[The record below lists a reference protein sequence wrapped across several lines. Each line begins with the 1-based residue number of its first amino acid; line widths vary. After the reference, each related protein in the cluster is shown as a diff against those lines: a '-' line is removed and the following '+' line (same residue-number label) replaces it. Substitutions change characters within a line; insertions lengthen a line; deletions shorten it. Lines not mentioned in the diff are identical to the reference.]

1 MVVAVWAKAG
11 CTPDQVLCMSVSTS
25 GPARIDLPP
34 TIRGL
39 LGRVRSRLRRDA
51 LLAGISTVACG
62 FALLFWGTLG
72 LDTGWFQLQRMELP
86 VGLRSMLLVLLIPV
100 VLLLFARRILHP
112 LLRSIG
118 DHDVALL
125 VERRFPQFQD
135 RLVTAVE
142 SSRGLPVDGP
152 LSMEMLRR
160 AVSQAELQAA
170 TVQEADLF
178 ETRRLRNLAI
188 AAAVLLCSI
197 LIPSMFNPGLPQR
210 WWNAFVLCQ
219 EVYWQRTTLVHVAAI
234 AQPDDRRVEFR
245 PLAEGSQA
253 LVYRHPRSADLELEF
268 SIPEHDSETGR
279 TWIVPDRIRVDVIR
293 RDGSRSRAWVNSS
306 DGRRY
311 RFFVTQLREPVQ
323 IEVLAGDYR
332 NLQPWLVEIV
342 DVPGLDSIRLQC
354 VYPEYTGWNQLR
366 ETAVTVTGSEL
377 PLPEGTAFQLAARAA
392 KPLQSARILTERF
405 EIEGDRAGSRVVFFD
420 GRVQPVTGPALIGSD
435 GVTIQAG
442 FRVLTTSES
451 ETSAVAGAAGG
462 GGPAAAGDRQLLN
475 ILPNTSL
482 RFALHDMDDVKSASP
497 ETLRISGVRD
507 VPPVVVAQLT
517 GIGNSITKRARIPV
531 AGRLRDDY
539 GLQSARFEF
548 QVDDETG
555 WRPRNFRSVPQ
566 PGSTDFSLS
575 RGVDEAFEYFEVQP
589 LELSEGQSLTLSVVA
604 ADGNPSPGP
613 GQTRSAPLAFQIVSD
628 DELLSIL
635 YTREIGLRTRF
646 EEVIGQLEDI
656 RRDLEFHQQVAV
668 RADAAGAGAAE
679 TDVASLSTCGSRS
692 GNSLRRQANELNAII
707 ESFEEIVR
715 QLVNNAIPLHNAETM
730 QAGIV
735 DPLKQARD
743 VAVPQV
749 DRAVAAFR
757 TAVTERVPVAE
768 LAKRSEAELAGLI
781 TALRAILDN
790 VRDLA
795 EFHEALRDLKQ
806 LSEEQQ
812 RLMEETKRLMKNRLL
827 DDLLK

>member
-25 GPARIDLPP
+25 GHARIDLPP

-39 LGRVRSRLRRDA
+39 LGRVRLRLRRDA
-51 LLAGISTVACG
+51 LLAGVSTVACG
-62 FALLFWGTLG
+62 FALLVWGTLG

-86 VGLRSMLLVLLIPV
+86 VGLRSMLLVLLIPA
-100 VLLLFARRILHP
+100 VLLLFARRVLYP

-160 AVSQAELQAA
+160 VISEAELQAA

-178 ETRRLRNLAI
+178 ETRRLRNLVI
-188 AAAVLLCSI
+188 ATAVLLCSI

-210 WWNAFVLCQ
+210 WWNAFVLCE

-245 PLAEGSQA
+245 PMDEGSRT

-268 SIPEHDSETGR
+268 SIPEQDSETGR

-342 DVPGLDSIRLQC
+342 NVPGLDSIRLQC

-377 PLPEGTAFQLAARAA
+377 PLPEGTAFELAARAA

-405 EIEGDRAGSRVVFFD
+405 EIEGDRASSRVVFFD
-420 GRVQPVTGPALIGSD
+420 GRVEPVTGPALIGSD

-451 ETSAVAGAAGG
+451 ETLGAAGAAG
-462 GGPAAAGDRQLLN
+462 ADGDRQLLN

-555 WRPRNFRSVPQ
+555 WRPRNFRTVPQ

-604 ADGNPSPGP
+604 ADVNPSPGP

-668 RADAAGAGAAE
+668 RADAAGAVAAE

-692 GNSLRRQANELNAII
+692 SNSLRRQSNELNAII

-768 LAKRSEAELAGLI
+768 LAKRSEAEIAGLI

>member
-1 MVVAVWAKAG
+1 
-11 CTPDQVLCMSVSTS
+11 MSVSTS
-25 GPARIDLPP
+25 SPARIELPP

-51 LLAGISTVACG
+51 SLAGVLTAACG
-62 FALLFWGTLG
+62 FALVFWATLG

-86 VGLRSMLLVLLIPV
+86 VGLRFLLLGLLIPA
-100 VLLLFARRILHP
+100 VLLLLARRVLHP

-142 SSRGLPVDGP
+142 SSRGLPVDGS

-160 AVSQAELQAA
+160 AISQAEQQAA
-170 TVQEADLF
+170 NLQDAELF
-178 ETRRLRNLAI
+178 ETRRLRQLAI
-188 AAAVLLCSI
+188 SAAILLCSI
-197 LIPSMFNPGLPQR
+197 MISSLFNPRLPQH

-219 EVYWQRTTLVHVAAI
+219 EVYWQRTTLVHIAAI

-245 PLAEGSQA
+245 QVAEGSPA

-268 SIPEHDSETGR
+268 SIPEIDPQSGR
-279 TWIVPDRIRVDVIR
+279 SWIVPDRIRVDVLR
-293 RDGSRSRAWVNSS
+293 QDGSRSRAWVNST

-311 RFFVTQLREPVQ
+311 RFFVTQLREPVK

-377 PLPEGTAFQLAARAA
+377 PLPEGTSFQLAAQAA
-392 KPLQSARILTERF
+392 KPLRSARILTERF
-405 EIEGDRAGSRVVFFD
+405 EIEGDRSGSRVVFYD
-420 GRVQPVTGPALIGSD
+420 GRGKPVEGPALIGDD
-435 GVTIQAG
+435 GVTIHAG
-442 FRVLTTSES
+442 FRVLTTAES
-451 ETSAVAGAAGG
+451 ETVDVGGVSEESNKQAGG
-462 GGPAAAGDRQLLN
+462 GPFLN

-497 ETLRISGVRD
+497 ETLRIAGVRD
-507 VPPVVVAQLT
+507 LPPVVVAQLA

-539 GLQSARFEF
+539 GLQSAKFEF

-555 WRPRNFRSVPQ
+555 WRPRNFRTLPQ

-575 RGVDEAFEYFEVQP
+575 RSSDEAFEFFEVQP

-668 RADAAGAGAAE
+668 RTDAAGAAASE
-679 TDVASLSTCGSRS
+679 TDLASLATCGSRS

-715 QLVNNAIPLHNAETM
+715 QLVNNAVPLHNAETM

-757 TAVTERVPVAE
+757 TAVTEGVPVAD
-768 LAKRSEAELAGLI
+768 LAKRSEAEIAALI
-781 TALRAILDN
+781 TALRGILDN

-812 RLMEETKRLMKNRLL
+812 RLMEETKRLLKNRLL

>member
-1 MVVAVWAKAG
+1 
-11 CTPDQVLCMSVSTS
+11 MSVSTS
-25 GPARIDLPP
+25 GHARIDLPP

-39 LGRVRSRLRRDA
+39 LGRVRLRLRRDA
-51 LLAGISTVACG
+51 LLAGVSTVACG
-62 FALLFWGTLG
+62 FALLVWGTLG

-86 VGLRSMLLVLLIPV
+86 VGLRSMLLVLLIPA
-100 VLLLFARRILHP
+100 VLLLFARRVLYP

-160 AVSQAELQAA
+160 VISEAELQAA

-178 ETRRLRNLAI
+178 ETRRLRNLVI
-188 AAAVLLCSI
+188 ATAVLLCSI

-210 WWNAFVLCQ
+210 WWNAFVLCE

-245 PLAEGSQA
+245 PMDEGSRT

-268 SIPEHDSETGR
+268 SIPEQDSETGR

-342 DVPGLDSIRLQC
+342 NVPGLDSIRLQC

-377 PLPEGTAFQLAARAA
+377 PLPEGTAFELAARAA

-405 EIEGDRAGSRVVFFD
+405 EIEGDRASSRVVFFD
-420 GRVQPVTGPALIGSD
+420 GRVEPVTGPALIGSD

-451 ETSAVAGAAGG
+451 ETLGAAGAAG
-462 GGPAAAGDRQLLN
+462 ADGDRQLLN

-555 WRPRNFRSVPQ
+555 WRPRNFRTVPQ

-604 ADGNPSPGP
+604 ADVNPSPGP

-668 RADAAGAGAAE
+668 RADAAGAVAAE

-692 GNSLRRQANELNAII
+692 SNSLRRQSNELNAII

-730 QAGIV
+730 HAGIV

-768 LAKRSEAELAGLI
+768 LAKRSEAEIAGLI

>member
-1 MVVAVWAKAG
+1 
-11 CTPDQVLCMSVSTS
+11 MSSTTS
-25 GPARIDLPP
+25 GLARIDLPP
-34 TIRGL
+34 TIRRL
-39 LGRVRSRLRRDA
+39 LGRVRTRLRRDA
-51 LLAGISTVACG
+51 LLAGVLWIAC
-62 FALLFWGTLG
+62 ASAVLFWGTLG
-72 LDTGWFQLQRMELP
+72 IDAGWFQLQRLELP
-86 VGLRSMLLVLLIPV
+86 VGLRSIFLVLLIPV
-100 VLLLFARRILHP
+100 VLVLLTRRVLRP
-112 LLRSIG
+112 MLRSIR
-118 DHDVALL
+118 DQDVALL
-125 VERRFPQFQD
+125 LERRFPQFQD

-152 LSMEMLRR
+152 LSLEMLRR
-160 AVSQAELQAA
+160 AVNQAELQAA

-178 ETRRLRNLAI
+178 ETRRLRRLAT

-197 LIPSMFNPGLPQR
+197 VIPSLFNPGLPQR

-219 EVYWQRTTLVHVAAI
+219 EVYWQRTTLVQVAAI

-245 PLAEGSQA
+245 QQDDRSDS

-268 SIPEHDSETGR
+268 SIPEQDQATGR
-279 TWIVPDRIRVDVIR
+279 TWVVPGRIRVDVIR
-293 RDGSRSRAWVNSS
+293 QDGSRSRAWVSS
-306 DGRRY
+306 SGGRRF

-342 DVPGLDSIRLQC
+342 DVPGLDSIQLQC
-354 VYPEYTGWNQLR
+354 AYPEYTGWNQQR

-377 PLPEGTAFQLAARAA
+377 PLPEGTAFQLSARSA
-392 KPLQSARILTERF
+392 KPLQSARIVTERF
-405 EIEGDRAGSRVVFFD
+405 EIEGDRVSSRVVFFD
-420 GRVQPVTGPALIGSD
+420 GRGDSVSGTALIAAD
-435 GVTIQAG
+435 GVTITAG
-442 FRVLTTSES
+442 FRVLTTAESES
-451 ETSAVAGAAGG
+451 LSAVVAAGG
-462 GGPAAAGDRQLLN
+462 DSSESLGTINPQQLA
-475 ILPNTSL
+475 IPPNTSL
-482 RFALHDMDDVKSASP
+482 RFSLHDMDDVKSASP
-497 ETLRISGVRD
+497 ETLRIAGVRD
-507 VPPVVVAQLT
+507 VPPVVVAQMT

-555 WRPRNFRSVPQ
+555 WRPRNFRTTPQ
-566 PGSTDFSLS
+566 PGSTDYSLS
-575 RGVDEAFEYFEVQP
+575 RSADEAWEFFEVQP

-613 GQTRSAPLAFQIVSD
+613 GVTRSAPLAFQIVSD

-656 RRDLEFHQQVAV
+656 RRDLEFHRQVAV
-668 RADAAGAGAAE
+668 RADAAGAAAAE
-679 TDVASLSTCGSRS
+679 TDLASLATCGSRS
-692 GNSLRRQANELNAII
+692 GNSLRRQANELSAII

-743 VAVPQV
+743 SAIPQV

-757 TAVTERVPVAE
+757 AAVTERQPA
-768 LAKRSEAELAGLI
+768 AELAGQAEQEISDLI
-781 TALRAILDN
+781 AALRGVLDN

-812 RLMEETKRLMKNRLL
+812 RLMEETKRLLKNRLL